1 MPRSILLAIAA
12 CSALL
17 PAVSGQV
24 LNDRLRSGQLTMR
37 AVCVMPVEATWTK
50 AIFMIREPRP
60 AEADQW
66 SEQLWPI
73 LKEGILQAGA
83 QDTSEAIAENTRQVI
98 LQLQQKFDAMMKVE
112 GWHAGGIKRGRFSLG
127 DEVALAPC
135 AAHADALLFVRGKAT
150 IPAVAQFANASLQL
164 TFVDARS
171 GEVLAQD
178 TISTLND
185 TCLKRPREAYL
196 DILVKRFHAM
206 RVGSFSAPSRT
217 HTETHSPQSLAIPR
231 P

>member
-1 MPRSILLAIAA
+1 MPRSAFFTVAA
-12 CSALL
+12 CAALL
-17 PAVSGQV
+17 PAASGQV
-24 LNDRLRSGQLTMR
+24 LNARLKSGQATIS

-50 AIFMIREPRP
+50 VIVMTREPKSE
-60 AEADQW
+60 EADQW
-66 SEQLWPI
+66 SQQLWPI
-73 LKEGILQAGA
+73 VREAILKAGA

-98 LQLQQKFDAMMKVE
+98 LQLQQKFDAMTKVE

-135 AAHADALLFVRGKAT
+135 AAHADALLFVRGT
-150 IPAVAQFANASLQL
+150 VTVPAVPRFAHASLQL

-185 TCLKRPREAYL
+185 TFLKRPREAYL
-196 DILVKRFHAM
+196 DILVKRF
-206 RVGSFSAPSRT
+206 RGILTAPSRT
-217 HTETHSPQSLAIPR
+217 HTETHSPQSPPIPR

>member
-17 PAVSGQV
+17 PAASGQV
-24 LNDRLRSGQLTMR
+24 LNAKLRSGQATIS

-50 AIFMIREPRP
+50 VIVMSREPRP
-60 AEADQW
+60 EEADRW
-66 SEQLWPI
+66 SEQLGPVVR
-73 LKEGILQAGA
+73 EGILKAGA
-83 QDTSEAIAENTRQVI
+83 QDTSAPIAENARRVI
-98 LQLQQKFDAMMKVE
+98 LQLQQKFDAMKVE
-112 GWHAGGIKRGRFSLG
+112 GWHADGIKRGRFSLG
-127 DEVALAPC
+127 DEVALVPC
-135 AAHADALLFVRGKAT
+135 AAHADALLFVRGKAS
-150 IPAVAQFANASLQL
+150 IPAVARFASASLQL

-185 TCLKRPREAYL
+185 TFLKTPREAYL

-206 RVGSFSAPSRT
+206 RVGFRRVPG
-217 HTETHSPQSLAIPR
+217 
-231 P
+231 